1 MATWSFARAVTKIRP
16 PSPPSTSRPTDYNT
30 HVTNE
35 NINHVS
41 SYLWWI
47 YLLFPLTYN
56 FLCLQ
61 GPISHSRIVFFE
73 LLKVTLDRLR
83 NENSTALTKVHADLK
98 RAWPMAGFLACSRRS
113 DRRAQENNSR
123 RKKKR
128 GQTRGGKGSL
138 DHTPPA
144 LYPAVFPVY
153 NFNSLPTNRRALP
166 SERLAPATRF
176 SKRGLAVKFASLT

>member
-113 DRRAQENNSR
+113 DRRAQRTIHEE
-123 RKKKR
+123 KKNEGR
-128 GQTRGGKGSL
+128 QEGERVLSL
-138 DHTPPA
+138 TPPPA
-144 LYPAVFPVY
+144 L
-153 NFNSLPTNRRALP
+153 
-166 SERLAPATRF
+166 
-176 SKRGLAVKFASLT
+176 